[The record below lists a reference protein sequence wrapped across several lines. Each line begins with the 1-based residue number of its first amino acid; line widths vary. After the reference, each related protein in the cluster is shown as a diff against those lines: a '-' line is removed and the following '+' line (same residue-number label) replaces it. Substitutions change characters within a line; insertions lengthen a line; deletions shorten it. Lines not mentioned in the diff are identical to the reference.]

1 MSYWD
6 HPLLI
11 DDSNFDDVW
20 ARRSDDPILV
30 VCGSGFDPRAVS
42 VLKRLRAATARR
54 VDGWM
59 IELPEDGTDLAVR
72 PLAQA
77 NRAEIEHLVTESGGQ
92 LRRQALPDYHDTRSL
107 GRLISRHF
115 QQAQV
120 IDGYGEIMVEISAM
134 PRSVFFPLVRGV
146 LQRAHLPDNDPL
158 CWMGNLHVGVCENP
172 ELDGTILEEGATPM
186 APIGGFAAAGGERA
200 STTIWVPVLGERAPA
215 RVKALYDELVP
226 DETCPVLPWPARDPR
241 RGDRLVLEYR
251 RLLFEE
257 IRLEPRNIIYAAER
271 NPFDLYRTLGA
282 LHRRYSNAL
291 SALGTVAMILS
302 AHSSKLL
309 SVGVLLAA
317 YERDLVVQH
326 VSPGSYGLHAS
337 AEDLHDHNE
346 VYDLW
351 LTGEP
356 YR

>member
-1 MSYWD
+1 MSHWD
-6 HPLLI
+6 HPLLV
-11 DDSNFDDVW
+11 DDGSFEEVW
-20 ARRSDDPILV
+20 ARPSEDPILV
-30 VCGSGFDPRAVS
+30 VCGSGFDPRADS
-42 VLKRLRAATARR
+42 VLGRLRATTDRQL
-54 VDGWM
+54 DGWM
-59 IELPEDGTDLAVR
+59 IELPEDATDLGVR

-77 NRAEIEHLVTESGGQ
+77 NRTRIEQLVTESGGQ
-92 LRRQALPDYHDTRSL
+92 LRRQALPDYHDARSL

-115 QQAQV
+115 QDSQV
-120 IDGYGEIMVEISAM
+120 LDGYREVMVEISAM

-146 LQRAHLPDNDPL
+146 LQRAHLPGDDSR
-158 CWMGNLHVGVCENP
+158 CWTGDLHVGVCENP
-172 ELDGTILEEGATPM
+172 ELDGTILEEGTTPM
-186 APIGGFAAAGGERA
+186 APIGGFAAAGREPA

-215 RVKALYDELVP
+215 RVKALYDELMP

-282 LHRRYSNAL
+282 LHTRYLTAL
-291 SALGTVAMILS
+291 SPLGTVSMVLS
-302 AHSSKLL
+302 SHSSKLL
-309 SVGVLLAA
+309 SVGVLLTA
-317 YERDLVVQH
+317 YEHDLVVQH
-326 VSPGSYGLHAS
+326 VSPGTYGLHPH
-337 AEDLHDHNE
+337 AEDLRNHNE